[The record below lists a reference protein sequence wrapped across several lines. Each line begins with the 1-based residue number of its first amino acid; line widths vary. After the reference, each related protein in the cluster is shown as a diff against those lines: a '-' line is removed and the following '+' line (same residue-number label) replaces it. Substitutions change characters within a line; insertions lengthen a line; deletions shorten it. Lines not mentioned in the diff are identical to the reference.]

1 MSVAPSGVWIVRVAL
16 LQTQMTSATIL
27 TPMRHELQTVLNLLL
42 AAAAAAAVTA
52 LVLAKTV
59 L

>member
-1 MSVAPSGVWIVRVAL
+1 MI
-16 LQTQMTSATIL
+16 TSATIL
-27 TPMRHELQTVLNLLL
+27 KPMRRELHTVLNLIL